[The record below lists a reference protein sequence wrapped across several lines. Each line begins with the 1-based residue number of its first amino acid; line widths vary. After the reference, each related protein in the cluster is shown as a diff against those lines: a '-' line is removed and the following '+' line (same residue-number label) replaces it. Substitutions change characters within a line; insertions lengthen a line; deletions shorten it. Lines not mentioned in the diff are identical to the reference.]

1 VSVITKRLILTSPEG
16 DEWAIS
22 VQHIILHRAGVYGG
36 TDKALQETVV
46 LFSSDDFEIEDW
58 AVNNMNWS
66 DVEAN
71 AVKIKEC
78 KLDMDTAWAEGEFRV
93 E

>member
-1 VSVITKRLILTSPEG
+1 MSVITKKLILTSPEG
-16 DEWAIS
+16 DEWAIG
-22 VQHIILHRAGVYGG
+22 VQHIITHRANVYGG
-36 TDKALQETVV
+36 TDESFQKTVN
-46 LFSSDDFEIEDW
+46 LFESDDFEIEDW

-66 DVEAN
+66 DVESY
-71 AVKIKEC
+71 AVKVKEC